1 MRKSLKFEIIR
12 GAAAIL
18 VALAVAMVFI
28 FIISDVPF
36 QALYN
41 LIVAPFTRMR
51 YIWIIL
57 ERMIPIIFTGLA
69 TCVMFN
75 ANQFNLAGEGAVFF
89 GGLVAGACAIYLR
102 LPPVLH
108 AAACIAAAML
118 VCGLTMLIPALL
130 KTKLGAS
137 EMVSSL
143 MLNYILLQLGVYIL
157 SYHLA
162 DRTQGA
168 TMSHK
173 FLDTAI
179 IPTLVPKTNL
189 S

>member
-89 GGLVAGACAIYLR
+89 QVLRHEGGRHGRHVPGR
-102 LPPVLH
+102 RRH
-108 AAACIAAAML
+108 ARRH
-118 VCGLTMLIPALL
+118 GRR
-130 KTKLGAS
+130 G
-137 EMVSSL
+137 
-143 MLNYILLQLGVYIL
+143 
-157 SYHLA
+157 
-162 DRTQGA
+162 
-168 TMSHK
+168 
-173 FLDTAI
+173 
-179 IPTLVPKTNL
+179 
-189 S
+189 

>member
-75 ANQFNLAGEGAVFF
+75 ANQFNLAAMAPSSSA
-89 GGLVAGACAIYLR
+89 AGRGRLR
-102 LPPVLH
+102 HLPAS
-108 AAACIAAAML
+108 AAPC
-118 VCGLTMLIPALL
+118 CTPPPA
-130 KTKLGAS
+130 S
-137 EMVSSL
+137 RPRCSSA
-143 MLNYILLQLGVYIL
+143 G
-157 SYHLA
+157 
-162 DRTQGA
+162 
-168 TMSHK
+168 
-173 FLDTAI
+173 
-179 IPTLVPKTNL
+179 
-189 S
+189 

>member
-75 ANQFNLAGEGAVFF
+75 ANQCNLAGEGAVF
-89 GGLVAGACAIYLR
+89 GGLVASACAIYACR
-102 LPPVLH
+102 PCCMPP
-108 AAACIAAAML
+108 
-118 VCGLTMLIPALL
+118 PA
-130 KTKLGAS
+130 S
-137 EMVSSL
+137 RPRCSSA
-143 MLNYILLQLGVYIL
+143 G
-157 SYHLA
+157 
-162 DRTQGA
+162 
-168 TMSHK
+168 
-173 FLDTAI
+173 
-179 IPTLVPKTNL
+179 
-189 S
+189 

>member
-89 GGLVAGACAIYLR
+89 GGWSRAPAPSTCACRPCCTPPPASRPRCSSAG
-102 LPPVLH
+102 
-108 AAACIAAAML
+108 
-118 VCGLTMLIPALL
+118 
-130 KTKLGAS
+130 
-137 EMVSSL
+137 
-143 MLNYILLQLGVYIL
+143 
-157 SYHLA
+157 
-162 DRTQGA
+162 
-168 TMSHK
+168 
-173 FLDTAI
+173 
-179 IPTLVPKTNL
+179 
-189 S
+189 